1 MQEAHVL
8 ELKEKLS
15 KGPGILGRDQ
25 YANSAVLVPLVT
37 VEGEEHLLFEKRAQ
51 HIKQGSEICFPGG
64 HFDKKCDSS
73 FLDTALR
80 ETREELGIDPNSVD
94 IIGQLDTL
102 VSPRGVIVEIF
113 LGSVE
118 LRDLSELELDR
129 SEVGEAFTVPL
140 SWFIENPPE
149 IYHNR
154 VEIQSSFVDEQGN
167 EQILLPV
174 EKLGLPSLYKRN
186 RSEWMPRVI
195 VYKREPDII
204 WGLTAAIVHNLVTKV
219 LPCEPKSKQADL

>member
-1 MQEAHVL
+1 MRKAHVL
-8 ELKEKLS
+8 ELKKKLS

-25 YANSAVLVPLVT
+25 YANSAVLVPIVF
-37 VEGEEHLLFEKRAQ
+37 VKGEQHLLFEKRAQ

-80 ETREELGIDPNSVD
+80 ETREELGIDPDSIEIV
-94 IIGQLDTL
+94 GQLDTL

-113 LGSVE
+113 LGCLE
-118 LRDLSELELDR
+118 LSDISELELDR
-129 SEVGEAFTVPL
+129 SEVDEAFTVPL
-140 SWFIENPPE
+140 SWFVKNPPE

-167 EQILLPV
+167 KQVLLPV
-174 EKLGLPSLYKRN
+174 EKLGLPSLYKKN
-186 RSEWMPRVI
+186 RSEWMARVI

-219 LPCEPKSKQADL
+219 LPRKPEIHTS

>member
-1 MQEAHVL
+1 MLEAHIL
-8 ELKEKLS
+8 ELKKKLL
-15 KGPGILGRDQ
+15 KGPDILGRDQ
-25 YANSAVLVPLVT
+25 YANSSVLVPLVF
-37 VEGEEHLLFEKRAQ
+37 VKGEEHLLFEKRAQ

-73 FLDTALR
+73 FLETALR
-80 ETREELGIDPNSVD
+80 ETREELGIDPGSVE

-113 LGSVE
+113 LGCIE
-118 LRDLSELELDR
+118 LSDISELELDR
-129 SEVGEAFTVPL
+129 SEVDEAFTVPL
-140 SWFIENPPE
+140 SWFVKNPPE

-154 VEIQSSFVDEQGN
+154 IEIQPSFIDEQGK

-174 EKLGLPSLYKRN
+174 EKLGLPSLYKKN

-204 WGLTAAIVHNLVTKV
+204 WGLTAAIVHNLITKV
-219 LPCEPKSKQADL
+219 LPLEPQNEAS